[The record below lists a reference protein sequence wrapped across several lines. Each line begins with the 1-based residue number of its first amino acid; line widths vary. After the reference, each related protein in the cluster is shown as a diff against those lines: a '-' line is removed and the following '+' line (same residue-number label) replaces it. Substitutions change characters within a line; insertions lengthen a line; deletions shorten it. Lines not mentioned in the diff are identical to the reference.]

1 MRLNKRAIML
11 CIFYVAVQFLFS
23 SCAAKV
29 PDGKLKVIVFG
40 AAEQVSGSMTLMEVS
55 GKKILIDCGLFY
67 PDDGDGSL
75 ANRQKAA
82 DVKNEALP
90 FNAENLDAVI
100 ITHTHLDHIGRIPL
114 LIESGFRGEIFC
126 TQATKDIL
134 EVMLISQIRYDNRER
149 NWVFSKSGIKTGQ
162 DGHRF
167 VTTHWNNC
175 KWQKNI
181 KQDNLQIYKGQRTD
195 AEEKFEVQF
204 SPCKLCAEK
213 TLAKIIPF
221 ISVRDFDKPF
231 DIDPEIK
238 GTYYYSGHIPGSA
251 SVLLEVNPKDGVFK
265 KLLFSGD
272 LGNSVGLLQD
282 GPDPAPEVD
291 ELWVES
297 TYGGISREINAEEEI
312 MQFRKDIAD
321 ALNNDGIAWIPAFA
335 LDRTQKILF
344 EISEAKKSG
353 IIPHNIPVFCPSPS
367 AHEISKLYIEELKNK
382 QNWFKPEI
390 YLKDNVFSAYRQ
402 EFLTD
407 IPRPA
412 ILITTSGMMDA
423 AYSAML
429 GKKLLPDSS
438 VTVFLVGYQDPG
450 TPGGQIKS
458 GQKVVEWKEEEIAVN
473 ARVNDYKSFSAHPDA
488 RELELWLSRQNKETT
503 AIFLVH
509 GNQPALEAQKNL
521 LENIGFKNVIIPKEG
536 EVLALP

>member
-1 MRLNKRAIML
+1 MQLYNRGILLCLFYSAI
-11 CIFYVAVQFLFS
+11 QFLIS
-23 SCAAKV
+23 SCSANATDDTLNV
-29 PDGKLKVIVFG
+29 TVYG
-40 AAEQVSGSMTLMEVS
+40 AAEQVSGSMTLMEVNS
-55 GKKILIDCGLFY
+55 KKFLIDCGLFY

-75 ANRQKAA
+75 ASRQKAA
-82 DVKNEALP
+82 DSKNETLP
-90 FNAENLDAVI
+90 FNAENIDAVI
-100 ITHTHLDHIGRIPL
+100 ITHAHLDHIGRIPL
-114 LIESGFRGEIFC
+114 LVESGFSGEIFC

-134 EVMLISQIRYDNRER
+134 EVMLISQIRYDNRVR
-149 NWVFSKSGIKTGQ
+149 NWVYSKSSIKTGQ
-162 DGHRF
+162 DGHPY
-167 VTTHWNNC
+167 VTAHWNHC

-181 KQDNLQIYKGQRTD
+181 KQTNLQIYKGHRTD
-195 AEEKFEVQF
+195 AEEKSEVQF
-204 SPCKLCAEK
+204 SPCKLCAEN
-213 TLAKIIPF
+213 TLAKIIPR
-221 ISVRDFDKPF
+221 ISVRDFNIPF
-231 DIDPEIK
+231 DLDQGIK
-238 GTYYYSGHIPGSA
+238 VTYLYSGHIPGSA
-251 SVLLEVNPKDGVFK
+251 SVLLEVNPKKGVSK

-291 ELWVES
+291 ALWVES
-297 TYGGISREINAEEEI
+297 TYGGIRREINAEEEL
-312 MQFRKDIAD
+312 MRFRKDIAD
-321 ALNNDGIAWIPAFA
+321 ALKNEGIAWIPAFA

-344 EISEAKKSG
+344 EVSEAKKSG
-353 IIPHNIPVFCPSPS
+353 IIPNHVQVVCPSPS

-390 YLKDNVFSAYRQ
+390 YLKENVFSAYSRK
-402 EFLTD
+402 FLND

-458 GQKVVEWKEEEIAVN
+458 GQKFVEWKDEEITVH

-488 RELELWLSRQNKETT
+488 RELEQWLSRQNKETT

-509 GNQPALEAQKNL
+509 GNLPALEAQKDL
-521 LENIGFKNVIIPKEG
+521 LESIGFKNVRIPKEG
-536 EVLALP
+536 AVLDLP

>member
-1 MRLNKRAIML
+1 MQLFNRAIIL
-11 CIFYVAVQFLFS
+11 GLFFAAVQFLFS

-29 PDGKLKVIVFG
+29 PAGKLKVTVFG

-75 ANRQKAA
+75 ANRQEAA
-82 DVKNEALP
+82 DDKNEALP
-90 FNAENLDAVI
+90 IKAESLDAVI
-100 ITHTHLDHIGRIPL
+100 ITHAHLDHIGRVPL
-114 LIESGFRGEIFC
+114 LVESGFNGKIFC

-134 EVMLISQIRYDNRER
+134 DVMLISQIRYDNRER
-149 NWVFSKSGIKTGQ
+149 NWVFSKSSIKTGQ
-162 DGHRF
+162 DGHPY
-167 VTTHWNNC
+167 VTAHWNNC

-181 KQDNLQIYKGQRTD
+181 KQTNLQIYKGHRTD

-204 SPCKLCAEK
+204 SPCKLCAEN
-213 TLAKIIPF
+213 TLAKIIPHL
-221 ISVRDFDKPF
+221 SVRDFDIPF
-231 DIDPEIK
+231 DIDPGLK
-238 GTYYYSGHIPGSA
+238 VTYLYSGHIPGSA
-251 SVLLEVNPKDGVFK
+251 SVLLEVNPGEGNPK

-272 LGNSVGLLQD
+272 LGNSVGLLQN
-282 GPDPAPEVD
+282 GPAPAPEVD
-291 ELWVES
+291 ALWVES
-297 TYGGISREINAEEEI
+297 TYGGISREIDAEEELVR
-312 MQFRKDIAD
+312 FRKDIAD

-353 IIPHNIPVFCPSPS
+353 IIPDHVQVFCPSPS
-367 AHEISKLYIEELKNK
+367 AHEISKHYIEELKNK

-390 YLKDNVFSAYRQ
+390 YLKDNVFSAYSR
-402 EFLTD
+402 EFLNE

-458 GQKVVEWKEEEIAVN
+458 GQKFVEWKDEEITVN

-488 RELELWLSRQNKETT
+488 RELEEWLSRQNKETT

-509 GNQPALEAQKNL
+509 GNLPALEAQKNL
-521 LENIGFKNVIIPKEG
+521 LESIGFKNVIIPKEG
-536 EVLALP
+536 AVSLLF